1 MKKNHIRIAIVDDD
15 LLFNELL
22 STFLME
28 QEHLEVVHTASGG
41 TPFLHWLEESGESV
55 DIVLLDLRMSEGD
68 GIETLHQ
75 LYSTFPEIKVVVL
88 STFYRKSFM
97 GQMLQ
102 LGADAFLSKE
112 VSQQELLN
120 IINSLMENGHYF
132 SQEQV
137 DTLRS
142 QLSSKT
148 PQWQI
153 PQKDAL
159 SEREVEVLKLYCQQ
173 LNTQEI
179 ARRLFLSAKT
189 VESHRSNLY
198 QKTGTRNVAGLVIY
212 AIQNQLI
219 DPEEIVLVYW

>member
-1 MKKNHIRIAIVDDD
+1 MTKKQVNIAIVDDD

-22 STFLME
+22 SSFLK
-28 QEHLEVVHTASGG
+28 EHESLEIVHTAPGG
-41 TPFLHWLEESGESV
+41 KPFLNWLETSGKKV
-55 DIVLLDLRMSEGD
+55 DLVLLDLRMPEGD
-68 GIETLHQ
+68 GIETLHH

-112 VSQQELLN
+112 VSQQELLKV
-120 IINSLMENGHYF
+120 IYGLVENGHYF

-137 DTLRS
+137 ETLRS
-142 QLSSKT
+142 QVASKI

-153 PQKDAL
+153 HQKDGL
-159 SEREVEVLKLYCQQ
+159 SDREIEVLKLYCQQ

-179 ARRLFLSAKT
+179 AKRLFLSVKT

-212 AIQNQLI
+212 AFQNQLI